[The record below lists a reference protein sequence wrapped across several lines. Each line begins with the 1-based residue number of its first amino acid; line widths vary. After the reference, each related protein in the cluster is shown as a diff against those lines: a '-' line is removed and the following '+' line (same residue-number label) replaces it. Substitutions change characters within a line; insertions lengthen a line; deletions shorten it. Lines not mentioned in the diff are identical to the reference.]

1 MKRKIFDLISK
12 FRVQSKK
19 INVYALIGRA
29 GSGKSFR
36 AKLISKK
43 YKIEYIIDDGL
54 LIKDNYII
62 AGKSAKREENRPR
75 AVKRSIFFYED
86 HRNQVK
92 EEIKKHKPK
101 SILILGIS
109 EKMIQRITDSLELP
123 EPEKIIDINDIA
135 TPDEISRAK
144 NIRKQQGKHVI
155 PAPVLEVKKDSAHHI
170 IDSLKLFFLDHG
182 KFKKKKKFFE
192 KTVVQTPYIRGK
204 LYISEEA
211 LTQMIIHCVNEY
223 DQSISIDKAAIRKS
237 PNGYFIDLSITL
249 PIKEN
254 ISGHIEYL
262 QTYIIRNIETYTG
275 IYIAEL
281 NMIIDKIKN
290 KSENTAE

>member
-1 MKRKIFDLISK
+1 MRKRIFDVLSRLKIRSK
-12 FRVQSKK
+12 RIK
-19 INVYALIGRA
+19 VYALVGRA

-36 AKLISKK
+36 AKLISRKFN
-43 YKIEYIIDDGL
+43 IDYIIDDGL
-54 LIKDNYII
+54 FIKDNYII
-62 AGKSAKREENRPR
+62 AGKSAKREENRPK
-75 AVKRSIFFYED
+75 AVKRSIFFYDD

-92 EEIKKHKPK
+92 EEIKKHKPR

-109 EKMIQRITDSLELP
+109 EKMITRITESLELP
-123 EPEKIIDINDIA
+123 EPDKVIYINDIA

-170 IDSLKLFFLDHG
+170 LDSLKLFFLDHG

-192 KTVVQTPYIRGK
+192 KTVVQTPYVRGK

-211 LTQMIIHCVNEY
+211 LTQMILHCVNEY
-223 DQSISIDKAAIRKS
+223 DRSIDLDKVTIRKN
-237 PNGYFIDLSITL
+237 PNGYFIILRISL
-249 PIKEN
+249 PIKQN
-254 ISGHIEYL
+254 ISGHIENM

-281 NMIIDKIKN
+281 NIIIDKMKDGSQDY
-290 KSENTAE
+290 KE

>member
-12 FRVQSKK
+12 LKNKSKR
-19 INVYALIGRA
+19 IDVYALIGRA

-36 AKLISKK
+36 AKLISRK

-62 AGKSAKREENRPR
+62 AGKSAKREENRPK

-109 EKMIQRITDSLELP
+109 EKMIKRITDSLELP
-123 EPEKIIDINDIA
+123 EPEKVIYINDIA
-135 TPDEISRAK
+135 TADEISRAK

-182 KFKKKKKFFE
+182 KLKKKKKFFE
-192 KTVVQTPYIRGK
+192 KTVVQTPYVRGK

-211 LTQMIIHCVNEY
+211 LTQMILHCVNEY
-223 DQSISIDKAAIRKS
+223 DKSLNVDKVIIRKS
-237 PNGYFIDLSITL
+237 PNGYFVDLRVSL
-249 PIKEN
+249 PLREN
-254 ISGHIEYL
+254 ISGHAENI

-281 NMIIDKIKN
+281 NIIIDKMKN
-290 KSENTAE
+290 KSEDTAE